1 MNMDES
7 PSHAHSK
14 LFGCQIHDSIRVSPH
29 ALKIINT
36 PEFQRMRNIKQLGLC
51 HHVYPAAT
59 HTRFEHSIGVYH
71 LAGKMLEK
79 IQQQYPDYEYDV
91 AEFGR
96 IKLDIKIM
104 ECIKIAAL
112 CHDIGHGPFSH
123 IFDDILLRN
132 SSSPNNKHE
141 TRSCLIVEM
150 ICKRELSEELNEKHI
165 SLIKSIIHPE
175 SNHKGALYQIVSNYL
190 NGIDVDKFD
199 YLVRDSKSLGLTMG
213 FNPNRL
219 INEFIIDKNGN
230 IAYPKHS
237 SIDIYELFH
246 SRYMMHKKVY
256 NHKTVKLV
264 ELMLQ
269 DLFMKVDDIFGI
281 SKSIDNMY
289 EFCKLTDQTIFHYI
303 QQIMTPPVF
312 FQINLNNQ
320 DLQKVN
326 DANNIY
332 QNILSR
338 QLYQLVLEIP
348 DNDNSEKYLELLV
361 EHLLSIHSN
370 FTRNDF
376 QIIRV
381 KIGFVSGN
389 KSDPFE
395 SIYFYHK
402 KEDNNTFTI
411 KKDKISPIVSSKIQE
426 IKWMLVCKKRSV
438 YPTVMFEVRKFLKID
453 FSQNF
458 NTNNK
463 SEE

>member
-1 MNMDES
+1 MSN
-7 PSHAHSK
+7 PLGNAHSK
-14 LFGCQIHDSIRVSPH
+14 LFGCQIHDSIRVSPS
-29 ALKIINT
+29 ALKIIDT

-51 HHVYPAAT
+51 HYVYPTAT
-59 HTRFEHSIGVYH
+59 QTRFEHSLGVYH

-79 IQQQYPDYEYDV
+79 IQQQYPEYEYDV
-91 AEFGR
+91 PEFGR
-96 IKLDIKIM
+96 INLDAKIT

-132 SSSPNNKHE
+132 SPSPNNKHE
-141 TRSCLIVEM
+141 TRSCLIVEI
-150 ICKRELSEELNEKHI
+150 ICRRELSEELSEKHI
-165 SLIKSIIHPE
+165 SFIKSIIHPE
-175 SNHKGALYQIVSNYL
+175 SEHKGALYQIVSNNL

-199 YLVRDSKSLGLTMG
+199 YLMRDSRSLGLSMG
-213 FNPNRL
+213 FKPNR
-219 INEFIIDKNGN
+219 IISEFIIDKNGN
-230 IAYPKHS
+230 IAYPKQS

-264 ELMLQ
+264 ELMLE
-269 DLFMKVDDIFGI
+269 DLFIKVDNIFGI
-281 SKSIDNMY
+281 SKSIENMY
-289 EFCKLTDQTIFHYI
+289 EFCKLTDETIFHYI
-303 QQIMTPPVF
+303 QQIMSPPIF
-312 FQINLNNQ
+312 FQLKLDNQ
-320 DLQKVN
+320 DLQRVN

-338 QLYQLVLEIP
+338 KLYQLILEIP

-361 EHLLSIHSN
+361 DHMLSLHSN
-370 FTRNDF
+370 FNREDF

-395 SIYFYHK
+395 SIYFYNK

-411 KKDKISPIVSSKIQE
+411 KKDKISPIVSDKIQE
-426 IKWMLVCKKRSV
+426 ITWMLVCKKRSI
-438 YPTVMFEVRKFLKID
+438 YPTVMLEVRKSLKID
-453 FSQNF
+453 PPKNSN
-458 NTNNK
+458 
-463 SEE
+463 